1 MRKARVV
8 NNTFQKHSQYQYIYF
23 MKKVLTI
30 PIPINEL
37 KTYAILSPVLSAILF
52 WLQQLKFKNTL
63 SRPIAIV
70 QQTSVYN
77 YCKCLCMDIH
87 WPTSTAKTKVSPF
100 CSCTQKQHHLK
111 MFTGQTESK
120 SREDLST
127 EGEKMF
133 CSLDLIF
140 PPVKFKLGMYC
151 IC

>member
-1 MRKARVV
+1 
-8 NNTFQKHSQYQYIYF
+8 

-111 MFTGQTESK
+111 MFTGQTEAERKLVHRGRKDVLQS
-120 SREDLST
+120 
-127 EGEKMF
+127 G
-133 CSLDLIF
+133 LDF

-151 IC
+151 RC